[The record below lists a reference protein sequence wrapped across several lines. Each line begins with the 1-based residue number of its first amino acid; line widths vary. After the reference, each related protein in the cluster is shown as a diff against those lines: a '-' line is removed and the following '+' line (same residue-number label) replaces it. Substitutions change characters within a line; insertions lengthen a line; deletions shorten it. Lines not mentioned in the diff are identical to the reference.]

1 MLRESFV
8 SGKDRL
14 VAAAIEII
22 SDCGLFALSTEALAA
37 RENMPVELIYRFFG
51 SVDEVLAE
59 VVDYYVRFDSGIM
72 STVMAKQVSNIDKIK
87 VLFEAY
93 TTYYDSYYAMSTLS
107 LHYEELLHNSA
118 TRDKIAECI
127 FERSSFLSGLF
138 ENAIK
143 DGEIIGD
150 FSPDELSDTVRGVF
164 LMHIQ
169 NRRVKTL
176 KRSFK
181 EEYMDYLDRWFK
193 LIKLGGV

>member
-1 MLRESFV
+1 MRESFV

-22 SDCGLFALSTEALAA
+22 SDSGLFSLSTETLAA
-37 RENMPVELIYRFFG
+37 KENMPVELIYRYFG
-51 SVDEVLAE
+51 SIDEVIGE

-72 STVMAKQVSNIDKIK
+72 STVMGKQVSNLEKIRAF
-87 VLFEAY
+87 FEAY

-107 LHYEELLHNSA
+107 LHYEELLHNHA
-118 TRDKIAECI
+118 ARDKIADCI
-127 FERSSFLSGLF
+127 YSRGVFLSGLF
-138 ENAIK
+138 EDAIK
-143 DGEIIGD
+143 AGEISD
-150 FSPDELSDTVRGVF
+150 TFSPDELSDTVRGVF
-164 LMHIQ
+164 MMHIQ

-193 LIKLGGV
+193 LLKAGGV

>member
-1 MLRESFV
+1 MRESFV

-22 SDCGLFALSTEALAA
+22 SDSGLFSLSTETLAA
-37 RENMPVELIYRFFG
+37 KENMPVELIYRYFG
-51 SVDEVLAE
+51 SIDEVIGE

-72 STVMAKQVSNIDKIK
+72 STVMGKQVSNLEKIRAF
-87 VLFEAY
+87 FEAY

-107 LHYEELLHNSA
+107 LHYEELLHNHA
-118 TRDKIAECI
+118 ARDKIADCI
-127 FERSSFLSGLF
+127 YSRGVFLSGLF
-138 ENAIK
+138 EDAIK
-143 DGEIIGD
+143 AGEISD
-150 FSPDELSDTVRGVF
+150 TFSPDELSYTVRGVF
-164 LMHIQ
+164 MMHIQ

-193 LIKLGGV
+193 LLKAGGV

>member
-1 MLRESFV
+1 MRESFV

-22 SDCGLFALSTEALAA
+22 SDSGLFALSTETLAA
-37 RENMPVELIYRFFG
+37 KENMPVELIYRYFG
-51 SVDEVLAE
+51 SIDEVIGE

-72 STVMAKQVSNIDKIK
+72 STVMAKQVSNLEKIRA
-87 VLFEAY
+87 LFEAY
-93 TTYYDSYYAMSTLS
+93 TTYFDSYYAMSTLS
-107 LHYEELLHNSA
+107 LHYEELLHNHA
-118 TRDKIAECI
+118 ARDKIADCI
-127 FERSSFLSGLF
+127 YSRGEFLRGLF
-138 ENAIK
+138 EDAIRA
-143 DGEIIGD
+143 GEISD
-150 FSPDELSDTVRGVF
+150 TFSPDELCDTVRGVL

-193 LIKLGGV
+193 LLKAGGV